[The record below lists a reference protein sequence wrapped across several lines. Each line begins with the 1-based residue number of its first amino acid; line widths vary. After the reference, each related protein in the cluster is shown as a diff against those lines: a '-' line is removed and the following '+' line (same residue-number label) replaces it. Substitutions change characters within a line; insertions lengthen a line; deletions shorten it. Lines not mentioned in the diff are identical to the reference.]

1 MDAIIVIGGDGS
13 MTGAKIFQE
22 EYSIPVIGI
31 PGTIDNDIYGT
42 DFTIGFDTAV
52 NVAVECIDKI
62 RDTASSHDRLFLVE
76 VMGRDTG
83 HIALRTAIA
92 TGAVAVLVPEGPM
105 SVKELHEH
113 LSYLKSKNK
122 SSNIVIVAEGNPTG
136 NAFEVADKLQKLQSS
151 YETRV
156 SVIGHIQRGGSPT
169 AADRVLAAELGTFAV
184 ESLIQGMRG
193 LMVGVINRKM
203 VLTPIEK
210 AVNERNG
217 LNEELLRISDYLS
230 VQSACYRNKKRR
242 PIGRLFYVMSYSVA
256 YLETTNRL
264 VLI

>member
-1 MDAIIVIGGDGS
+1 MDAVIVIGGDGS

-31 PGTIDNDIYGT
+31 PGTIDNDIFGT
-42 DFTIGFDTAV
+42 DFAIGFDTAV

-151 YETRV
+151 YEIRV
-156 SVIGHIQRGGSPT
+156 SLIGHIQRGGSPT

-184 ESLIQGMRG
+184 ESLIQGMCG

-230 VQSACYRNKKRR
+230 V
-242 PIGRLFYVMSYSVA
+242 
-256 YLETTNRL
+256 
-264 VLI
+264 